1 MSAAATAPTDIRYRP
16 LTLAAS
22 TAGWGLYCASS
33 WTWCIGMF
41 LPIVLLSRFGWAGFW
56 AFLIPNVLGCA
67 GFGYLFSRES
77 SRRFATNHAPAL
89 RWFSMATIAFQVFF
103 LGWSAGTFVYAPE
116 AAASG
121 DAAVAG
127 AATDTLA
134 WPVLGTILTWTAG
147 AFAFSGRGDLFWR
160 WFAAIAAIGSGS
172 LFAIAIFQTGGPPA
186 APRPEAG
193 ASLLGAAP
201 IIALGFFACPSLDA
215 TFHRARQQ
223 TPSRHAF
230 AIFGLVFAGMLAFAG
245 WVFDGLSPE
254 RIAATLLPLVV
265 AQWTLQLVFTI
276 GAHVREV
283 GLLPGGLVGSRPL
296 LLVAVLIGTIA
307 GLPAIAGESVYLCF
321 LGLYAIPF
329 PMYVIAAVVA
339 GGHGL
344 RPAASAWVI
353 GLSILLGPLGWLG
366 FIENQ
371 TLLLL
376 PAAAGTAIAGWM
388 IGRRFASPASGSPTK
403 SSVDTS
409 TNAATTS

>member
-1 MSAAATAPTDIRYRP
+1 MSAAATAPSDIRNRP
-16 LTLAAS
+16 FTLAAS

-41 LPIVLLSRFGWAGFW
+41 LPIVLLSRFGWPGFW

-67 GFGYLFSRES
+67 AFGYFFSKES

-89 RWFSMATIAFQVFF
+89 RWFSIATIAFQVFF
-103 LGWSAGTFVYAPE
+103 LGWSAGTFVYAPD

-127 AATDTLA
+127 AATNTLV

-160 WFAAIAAIGSGS
+160 WFATIAAIGSGS

-186 APRPEAG
+186 AARPEAG

-201 IIALGFFACPSLDA
+201 IIALGFIACPSLDA

-230 AIFGLVFAGMLAFAG
+230 AIFGLVFAGMLGFAA
-245 WVFDGLSPE
+245 WVFDGLSPD
-254 RIAATLLPLVV
+254 RIAAAVLPLVV

-283 GLLPGGLVGSRPL
+283 GLLPGRQVASRPL
-296 LLVAVLIGTIA
+296 LLAAVLIGVIA
-307 GLPAIAGESVYLCF
+307 GLPAIAGESIYLCF

-339 GGHGL
+339 GSHGL
-344 RPAASAWVI
+344 RPAASRWVI
-353 GLSILLGPLGWLG
+353 GLSMLLGPLGWLG

-388 IGRRFASPASGSPTK
+388 IGRRFPAPPPESPTESPANTPKTAVSPC
-403 SSVDTS
+403 
-409 TNAATTS
+409 